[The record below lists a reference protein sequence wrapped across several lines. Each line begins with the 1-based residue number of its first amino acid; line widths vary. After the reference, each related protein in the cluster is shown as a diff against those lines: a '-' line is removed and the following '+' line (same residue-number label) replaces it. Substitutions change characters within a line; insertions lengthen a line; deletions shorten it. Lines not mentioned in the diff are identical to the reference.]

1 MVIQWSPETKI
12 QPRSRELYLQ
22 QHALYSLSCDLEIW
36 KPDTPSAENSCSA
49 ISPVTGSCT
58 IAFIFCRNSGSIGK
72 ASSYQIMK
80 DWLKYNKGQNITLPD
95 ADAAAIAQ
103 ALPDIY
109 GSDLSSL
116 RPGLT
121 NKIKFV
127 LLKLGYQL
135 GYCGY
140 ANLERG
146 HSTEELKSL
155 IGKEIDI
162 WRDKFKFKDHRFRN
176 REWLYDIHWY
186 RDNPDTHFM
195 PATLN
200 MACECELHSSR
211 GLKGQKEHGK
221 YFRPAVRY
229 DFQKLLASNAM
240 LRVMIFRINS
250 ELEVEDS
257 RKGLS
262 PYFIEAI
269 ESYQQLPT
277 GSKFF
282 FICLHYNNFYYRY
295 YEKSG
300 R

>member
-1 MVIQWSPETKI
+1 
-12 QPRSRELYLQ
+12 
-22 QHALYSLSCDLEIW
+22 
-36 KPDTPSAENSCSA
+36 
-49 ISPVTGSCT
+49 
-58 IAFIFCRNSGSIGK
+58 
-72 ASSYQIMK
+72 MK
-80 DWLKYNKGQNITLPD
+80 DWLKYNKGQVITLPD
-95 ADAAAIAQ
+95 TDAASIVQ

-109 GSDLSSL
+109 YDRDLSRL

-140 ANLERG
+140 ANLERSP
-146 HSTEELKSL
+146 STGELKSL
-155 IGKEIDI
+155 INKEIDI

-176 REWLYDIHWY
+176 REWQYDIHWY

-200 MACECELHSSR
+200 MACECELHPSR
-211 GLKGQKEHGK
+211 GLKDQKEHGE

-240 LRVMIFRINS
+240 LRVMIFRVNNKF
-250 ELEVEDS
+250 ELEDP

-262 PYFIEAI
+262 AYFIEAI
-269 ESYQQLPT
+269 ELYQQLPA
-277 GSKFF
+277 GSKFL
-282 FICLHYNNFYYRY
+282 FICLHHHNFHYCY
-295 YEKSG
+295 YEKSSG
-300 R
+300 